1 MNEQNNPLKSE
12 DETGVSA
19 EINKE
24 INKEIKAKWR
34 YWLNIKSK
42 KNKTLL
48 ILICIALAGLKIF
61 TTVLTF
67 EWLAGFFN

>member
-1 MNEQNNPLKSE
+1 MNEQNKPLKSE

-19 EINKE
+19 E

-42 KNKTLL
+42 KTKAFL
-48 ILICIALAGLKIF
+48 ILICIALVGLKIF

-67 EWLAGFFN
+67 EWLASLFN